1 MAGFIWVI
9 RELSYDIIKWLG
21 TAKHLDFGL
30 LWKLTSN
37 LIQYFK
43 LEKETETSYYV
54 LPTPAGVGVSGRVFE
69 QLNTM
74 S

>member
-1 MAGFIWVI
+1 MVMNCQAP
-9 RELSYDIIKWLG
+9 
-21 TAKHLDFGL
+21 GL
-30 LWKLTSN
+30 LPIMETHTSN